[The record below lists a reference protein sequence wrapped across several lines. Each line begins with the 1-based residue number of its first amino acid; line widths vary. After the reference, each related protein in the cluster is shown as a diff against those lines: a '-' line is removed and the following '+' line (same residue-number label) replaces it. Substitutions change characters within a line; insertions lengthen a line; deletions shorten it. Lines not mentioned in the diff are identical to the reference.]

1 LRKYLILFALLVIL
15 LFAGL
20 NARHQ
25 SASKSELATASAASA
40 PVIDK
45 QPPTVST
52 RTFDPSAPPAD
63 MPPLAAGEEAQCDT
77 DFISDAS
84 VKGRTE
90 TIDATHAALT
100 VTSVR
105 VILQLKINVWV
116 PEGATQHVIEH
127 EQGHRQISE
136 HYYETADKVAGEIAA
151 KYLGKQISVDTAD
164 PNAEVKNMLKQM
176 SADITAEYNH
186 KLNPDLAQNR
196 YDDLT
201 DHSRN
206 DVSAADAVAE
216 ALKDV
221 P

>member
-1 LRKYLILFALLVIL
+1 MRRYIVLCASLGIIL
-15 LFAGL
+15 LAGW
-20 NARHQ
+20 AWQHR
-25 SASKSELATASAASA
+25 SSSLADPVSR
-40 PVIDK
+40 PVIAK
-45 QPPTVST
+45 QPVSVAIHM
-52 RTFDPSAPPAD
+52 FDPAAPPAD
-63 MPPLAAGEEAQCDT
+63 MPPLSPGEEAECDSN
-77 DFISDAS
+77 FISNAT
-84 VKGRTE
+84 VKGQPE
-90 TIDATHAALT
+90 KIDATHAVVT
-100 VTSVR
+100 VTGVR
-105 VILQLKINVWV
+105 VALQLKINLWV
-116 PEGATQHVIEH
+116 PQGATQHVMEH

-176 SADITAEYNH
+176 SADITAQYNH